1 MTLYGWYIGFLLV
14 VGVVIAAI
22 GYGPGFFTGVAIG
35 SLIGT
40 TVFDIPFFKEDE

>member
-14 VGVVIAAI
+14 VSVVLAAM
-22 GYGPGFFTGVAIG
+22 GYGPGFLIGVIIG

-40 TVFDIPFFKEDE
+40 VAFDIPLFKEDE